1 MTHPYHVAPPNY
13 QPTHDYPFPV
23 PNVGEGPFVL
33 RKHNNYNSRDFLK
46 FAVQR
51 GTVHTRSGLRAF
63 LATED
68 FVVGLHRGLEEE
80 VGDAASM
87 ILYKCG
93 FRWGVEDMKV
103 FVPIIEQE
111 YNLRFDDM
119 DIHFLLETWWWWFQT
134 QGWGAWRLDLSQRKQ
149 GMVTVDV
156 FDSAIAKSLGNVGKP
171 TCYLYSGVL
180 AGVFTYIAK
189 RDLAGIEV
197 QCYAMGEDFCRFLIG
212 SEKRINAAQFWLTE
226 GATATE
232 IVSRL
237 ST

>member
-1 MTHPYHVAPPNY
+1 
-13 QPTHDYPFPV
+13 
-23 PNVGEGPFVL
+23 
-33 RKHNNYNSRDFLK
+33 
-46 FAVQR
+46 
-51 GTVHTRSGLRAF
+51 
-63 LATED
+63 
-68 FVVGLHRGLEEE
+68 
-80 VGDAASM
+80 M

-171 TCYLYSGVL
+171 TCYLYAGVL

>member
-1 MTHPYHVAPPNY
+1 MAHPYNIAPPQY
-13 QPTHDYPFPV
+13 QPTRDYPFPV
-23 PNVGEGPFVL
+23 PNIGEGAFVL
-33 RKHNNYNSRDFLK
+33 RKHNNYNAKDFLK
-46 FAVQR
+46 FAVQK

-80 VGDAASM
+80 VGDAAAM
-87 ILYKCG
+87 ILYRCG

-103 FVPIIEQE
+103 FAPLVEGE
-111 YNLRFDDM
+111 FNLRFEDM
-119 DIHFLLETWWWWFQT
+119 DIHFMLETWWWWLQT

-149 GMVTVDV
+149 GMITVDI

-171 TCYLYSGVL
+171 VCYLYAGVL

-197 QCYAMGEDFCRFLIG
+197 QCYAMGEDFCRFIIG

-226 GATATE
+226 GATAAE
-232 IVSRL
+232 IVSRM